1 MLRKIIAPLL
11 IGAVMLLALPSKAL
25 GQTLARHKA
34 ADKEHALSVGPVRPE
49 SNLRAAFAEEL
60 AGVKTR
66 DLTAADYRRIKKAQD
81 DQQTQQAQKKG
92 WTKGEK
98 IGLAVF
104 IVGMAVLIGVLIK
117 YGVDNPPP
125 SCFDDPGAPDCI

>member
-1 MLRKIIAPLL
+1 MLKKAIAPSL

-25 GQTLARHKA
+25 SQTPARHRA
-34 ADKEHALSVGPVRPE
+34 ADKEHALSAGPLRPE
-49 SNLRAAFAEEL
+49 SNLRAVFAEEV
-60 AGVKTR
+60 ASMKAR
-66 DLTAADYRRIKKAQD
+66 NLTAADYRRIKKAQD

-104 IVGMAVLIGVLIK
+104 IVGMTVLIAVLIK
-117 YGVDNPPP
+117 YGVDNPLP
-125 SCFDDPGAPDCI
+125 SCAEQPDAVECT